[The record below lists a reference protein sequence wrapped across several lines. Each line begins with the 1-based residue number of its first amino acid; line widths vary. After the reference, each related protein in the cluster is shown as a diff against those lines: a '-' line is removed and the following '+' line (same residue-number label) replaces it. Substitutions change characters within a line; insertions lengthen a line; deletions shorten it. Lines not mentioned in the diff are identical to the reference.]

1 MAGFAI
7 ATWGIEPLKMKG
19 KAALAL
25 LTLGMSAGPALA
37 ATETLPA
44 TFAAQKAAATG
55 IPRQLSE
62 GDQASYRAIFAA
74 IRNGDWEGA
83 STRLDAMPE
92 GLLTPIARAELYL
105 AKDSP
110 KVPIESLISL
120 ITSAPDCPEAQQL
133 ARLAKTRGAESL
145 PDLPEVREMVRL
157 ARAPIRSRAR
167 SNGSD
172 AAAATL
178 GAQVL
183 PLIKD
188 DRPSDAEALLIAA
201 EPQLS
206 TEARTEWR
214 QRIAWSYFLTG
225 DDTAARRLADS
236 ARGDLGEWAVQA
248 DWVSGLAAWRQ
259 HDCTAAG
266 QAFSSV
272 AARARDSEMTAAGLF
287 WAARAD
293 MACGHPEKVQP
304 RLRTASRMGETFYGL
319 LAGGALGT
327 ATPAPAIRPDLIA
340 GDWDNLV
347 RRANA
352 RRATALVEIGEPALA
367 DTLLRHQAK
376 IGNLN
381 DHESLLHLA
390 ARLNLPSTQIWLAQN
405 GPAGARMS
413 ASARYP
419 SPGWTPQ
426 GGWRV
431 DKALVYAHTLQESQF
446 RTDAVSPAG
455 ARGLMQVLPGTAQL
469 IARRKGET
477 VDTASLAVP
486 AVNMAYGQAYLEQ
499 LRDGVGTGGLLPKV
513 IAAYNAGPGS
523 VVKWNERNRDRGDPL
538 LFIESIPFYETRGYV
553 AIVLRNYWMY
563 QRQAGDTSQS
573 LRAMAQ
579 YMWPRFPG
587 MPGKTAVRID
597 PVRGSAAAD

>member
-1 MAGFAI
+1 
-7 ATWGIEPLKMKG
+7 MKQ
-19 KAALAL
+19 KAAAAL
-25 LTLGMSAGPALA
+25 LTLGLCTAPAAA

-44 TFAAQKAAATG
+44 AFGAPKATAG
-55 IPRQLSE
+55 IPRQLSD
-62 GDQASYRAIFAA
+62 GDQAGYRAVFAA
-74 IRNGDWEGA
+74 IRAADWVGA
-83 STRLDAMPE
+83 AALLDAMPD

-110 KVPIESLISL
+110 KVDAAALVALIAA
-120 ITSAPDCPEAQQL
+120 APDSPEAPQL
-133 ARLAKTRGAESL
+133 ARLARTRGAET
-145 PDLPEVREMVRL
+145 LPEMPGIREMVRL

-178 GAQVL
+178 GAEIL

-201 EPQLS
+201 EPLLS
-206 TEARTEWR
+206 SEARTEWR
-214 QRIAWSYFLTG
+214 QRVAWSYFLTG
-225 DDTAARRLADS
+225 DDTAARRLADG
-236 ARGDLGEWAVQA
+236 ARADLGEWAVQA

-259 HDCTAAG
+259 RDCTAAA

-293 MACGHPEKVQP
+293 MACGRPEKVQS
-304 RLRTASRMGETFYGL
+304 RLRTASRLSETFYGL
-319 LAGGALGT
+319 LASGALGT
-327 ATPAPAIRPDLIA
+327 STPAPEIRPDLIA
-340 GDWDNLV
+340 GDWENLA
-347 RRANA
+347 RRTNA
-352 RRATALVEIGEPALA
+352 RRAAALVEIGETALA
-367 DTLLRHQAK
+367 DSLLRHQAK
-376 IGNLN
+376 IGDRN
-381 DHESLLHLA
+381 DHEALLHLA
-390 ARLNLPSTQIWLAQN
+390 ARLNLPSAQIWLAQN
-405 GPAGARMS
+405 GPAGARLS
-413 ASARYP
+413 TSARYP

-446 RTDAVSPAG
+446 RTDAVSAAG
-455 ARGLMQVLPGTAQL
+455 ARGLMQVLPSTAQL
-469 IARRKGET
+469 IARRRGET
-477 VDTASLAVP
+477 VDTSSLYQP

-499 LRDGVGTGGLLPKV
+499 LRDGIGTGGLLPKV

-538 LFIESIPFYETRGYV
+538 LFIESIPFVETRGYV

-563 QRQAGDTSQS
+563 QRQAGEAPQS

-587 MPGKTAVRID
+587 LPGKTAVRID
-597 PVRGSAAAD
+597 PLRGPASAY

>member
-1 MAGFAI
+1 
-7 ATWGIEPLKMKG
+7 MKQ
-19 KAALAL
+19 KAAVGLLAAIL
-25 LTLGMSAGPALA
+25 AGAAVPALA
-37 ATETLPA
+37 ATETLSNAITAPRLSNGVPA
-44 TFAAQKAAATG
+44 
-55 IPRQLSE
+55 QLSE
-62 GDQASYRAIFAA
+62 AERAGYRAAFSA
-74 IRNGDWEGA
+74 IRA
-83 STRLDAMPE
+83 SNWSSASAALDAMPN
-92 GLLTPIARAELYL
+92 GLLTPLARAELYL

-110 KVPIESLISL
+110 KIDLDSLIAL
-120 ITSAPDCPEAQQL
+120 ISAAPDLPEAGQL
-133 ARLAKTRGAESL
+133 ARLAKTRGAEA
-145 PDLPEVREMVRL
+145 LPELPVIRDMVRL

-167 SNGSD
+167 SNASD

-178 GAQVL
+178 GAQIL

-188 DRPSDAEALLIAA
+188 DRPSDAEALLVAA
-201 EPQLS
+201 EPLLT

-214 QRIAWSYFLTG
+214 QRVAWSYFLTG
-225 DDTAARRLADS
+225 DDAAARRLADS
-236 ARGDLGEWAVQA
+236 ARSDLGEWAVQA

-259 HDCTAAG
+259 RDCTAAG

-293 MACGHPEKVQP
+293 MACGRPEKVQA
-304 RLRTASRMGETFYGL
+304 RLRTASRLSETFYGL
-319 LAGGALGT
+319 LANGALGT
-327 ATPAPAIRPDLIA
+327 AVPMPEIKPDLAA
-340 GDWDNLV
+340 GDWDNLSRRTNI
-347 RRANA
+347 RRAA
-352 RRATALVEIGEPALA
+352 ALVEIGETALA
-367 DTLLRHQAK
+367 DATLRHQAK
-376 IGNLN
+376 IGEIR
-381 DHESLLHLA
+381 DHEALLHLA
-390 ARLNLPSTQIWLAQN
+390 ARLSLPSAQIWLAQN

-419 SPGWTPQ
+419 APGWTPQ

-469 IARRKGET
+469 IARKRGET
-477 VDTASLAVP
+477 VDTASLYQP

-499 LRDGVGTGGLLPKV
+499 LRDGAGTGGLLPKV

-538 LFIESIPFYETRGYV
+538 LFIESIPFVETRGYV

-563 QRQAGDTSQS
+563 QRQAGDKSQS

-579 YMWPRFPG
+579 YMWPKFPG
-587 MPGKTAVRID
+587 LPGKTAVRID
-597 PVRGSAAAD
+597 PVRGTMSAE

>member
-1 MAGFAI
+1 M
-7 ATWGIEPLKMKG
+7 TQ
-19 KAALAL
+19 KAAAAL
-25 LTLGMSAGPALA
+25 LTLGVGSAFPAAA
-37 ATETLPA
+37 ATEALPTTL
-44 TFAAQKAAATG
+44 AASKAATAG
-55 IPRQLSE
+55 IPRLLNDGE
-62 GDQASYRAIFAA
+62 RASYRTVFAA
-74 IRNGDWEGA
+74 IRAADWAGA
-83 STRLDAMPE
+83 SAALDALPD
-92 GLLTPIARAELYL
+92 GLLTPVARAELYL

-110 KVPIESLISL
+110 KVDLDSLVTL
-120 ITSAPDCPEAQQL
+120 IAAAPDLPEAPQL
-133 ARLAKTRGAESL
+133 ARLARTRGAEAL
-145 PDLPEVREMVRL
+145 PMMPEIREMVRL

-178 GAQVL
+178 GAEIL

-201 EPQLS
+201 EPQLT

-214 QRIAWSYFLTG
+214 QRVAWSYFLTG
-225 DDTAARRLADS
+225 DDTAARRVADG
-236 ARGDLGEWAVQA
+236 ARSDLGEWAVQA

-259 HDCTAAG
+259 RDCTAAS
-266 QAFSSV
+266 QAFSAV

-293 MACGHPEKVQP
+293 MACGRPEKVQS
-304 RLRTASRMGETFYGL
+304 RLRTASRLSETFYGL
-319 LAGGALGT
+319 LASGALGT
-327 ATPAPAIRPDLIA
+327 STPTPEIRPDLIA
-340 GDWDNLV
+340 GDWDNLSRRANV
-347 RRANA
+347 RRAA
-352 RRATALVEIGEPALA
+352 ALVEIGETALA

-376 IGNLN
+376 IGDLK
-381 DHESLLHLA
+381 DHEALLHLA
-390 ARLNLPSTQIWLAQN
+390 ARLNLPSAQIWLAQN
-405 GPAGARMS
+405 GPAGTRMS

-419 SPGWTPQ
+419 SPSWTPQ

-446 RTDAVSPAG
+446 RTDALSAAG

-469 IARRKGET
+469 IARRRGET
-477 VDTASLAVP
+477 VDTSSLYLP

-499 LRDGVGTGGLLPKV
+499 LRDGAGTGGLLPKV

-523 VVKWNERNRDRGDPL
+523 VIKWNERNRDRGDPL
-538 LFIESIPFYETRGYV
+538 LFIESIPFFETRGYV

-563 QRQAGDTSQS
+563 QRQAGEKSPS

-587 MPGKTAVRID
+587 LPGKTAVRID
-597 PVRGSAAAD
+597 PVRGSAAAE

>member
-1 MAGFAI
+1 MR
-7 ATWGIEPLKMKG
+7 G
-19 KAALAL
+19 KAAAL
-25 LTLGMSAGPALA
+25 LATGLGVAALGIAAPAAA
-37 ATETLPA
+37 ATETLP
-44 TFAAQKAAATG
+44 TAATAPRSATG
-55 IPRQLSE
+55 SVPRQLSD
-62 GDQASYRAIFAA
+62 GDAAAYRDVFAA
-74 IRNGDWEGA
+74 IRGGDWAGA
-83 STRLDAMPE
+83 SARLDALPD

-110 KVPIESLISL
+110 KVELDALVALIAA
-120 ITSAPDCPEAQQL
+120 APDMAEAPQL
-133 ARLAKTRGAESL
+133 ARLARTRGAETL
-145 PDLPEVREMVRL
+145 PAMPEVREMVRL
-157 ARAPIRSRAR
+157 ARAPIRGRAR
-167 SNGSD
+167 SNDSD

-178 GAQVL
+178 GAEVL

-188 DRPSDAEALLIAA
+188 DRPADAEALLIAA

-225 DDTAARRLADS
+225 DDSAARRLADS
-236 ARGDLGEWAVQA
+236 ARADLGEWAVQA

-259 HDCTAAG
+259 HDCNAAAD
-266 QAFSSV
+266 AFSSV
-272 AARARDSEMTAAGLF
+272 AGRARDSEMTAAGLF

-293 MACGHPEKVQP
+293 MACGRPEKVQA
-304 RLRTASRMGETFYGL
+304 RLRTASRLSETFYGL

-327 ATPAPAIRPDLIA
+327 SPPAPEVRPDLMA
-340 GDWDNLV
+340 GDWDHLA

-352 RRATALVEIGEPALA
+352 RRAAALVEIGEPVLA
-367 DTLLRHQAK
+367 DALLRHQAK

-381 DHESLLHLA
+381 DHEALLHLA

-413 ASARYP
+413 PGARYP

-446 RTDAVSPAG
+446 RTDALSTAG

-469 IARRKGET
+469 IARRRGET
-477 VDTASLAVP
+477 VDAASLYTP

-538 LFIESIPFYETRGYV
+538 MFIESIPFVETRGYV

-587 MPGKTAVRID
+587 LPGKTAVRID
-597 PVRGSAAAD
+597 PARITVAAD